1 MDSDVTIGIMAHQR
15 DGGTAARRARVVF
28 AACAVAIGSAAVVP
42 AQRAPARDTSFD
54 ELYRRG
60 QLANAGLKTL
70 TARFTET
77 TTSSLLTRPLVER
90 GTLAVERPAKV
101 VLQYTVPETRTVLI
115 DGNRLVLSWPGRNIH
130 QARNIGQMQGRV
142 QKYFVDS
149 DPDELRRSFEITMS
163 DTEKRPGTDHVSLL
177 PKRKQIREGL
187 TRLDLWI
194 DQSSLLLAAMR
205 MTFANGDTKL
215 MTLEDVVPNASLA
228 PGTFAGPQQMTR

>member
-1 MDSDVTIGIMAHQR
+1 MAHQR
-15 DGGTAARRARVVF
+15 DHGTAARRALVVV
-28 AACAVAIGSAAVVP
+28 AACAVAIASATVAP
-42 AQRAPARDTSFD
+42 AQRAPAKDTAFD

-77 TTSSLLTRPLVER
+77 TTSALLTRPLVER
-90 GTLAVERPAKV
+90 GTLAVQRPSTV
-101 VLQYTVPETRTVLI
+101 VLHYATPETRTVLI
-115 DGNRLVLSWPGRNIH
+115 DDDRLILSWPGRHIH
-130 QARNIGQMQGRV
+130 QARHIGQMQGRV

-149 DPDELRRSFEITMS
+149 DPEELRRSFDIVVS
-163 DTEKRPGTDHVSLL
+163 DAEKRPGADHLSLI

-194 DQSSLLLAAMR
+194 DHSSLLLAAMR

-228 PGTFAGPQQMTR
+228 PDTFARPQQQTR